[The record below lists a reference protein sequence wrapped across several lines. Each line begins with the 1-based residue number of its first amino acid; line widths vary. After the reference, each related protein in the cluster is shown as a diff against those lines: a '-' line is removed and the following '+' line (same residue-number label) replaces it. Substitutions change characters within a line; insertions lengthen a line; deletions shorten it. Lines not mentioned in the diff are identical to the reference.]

1 MCNLYRNIELLCKSR
16 NIKVADL
23 SRFTGLN
30 KSMFSDLKNGKK
42 STINIE
48 ALIKIADY
56 FNVSLDYLVGRK
68 KASTAE
74 AAEAK
79 KIMKLIK
86 DKIAFCVLCVY
97 CVLKFSEIFCR
108 YISRNFAKTALYKFG

>member
-56 FNVSLDYLVGRK
+56 FNVSLDYLVDRK
-68 KASTAE
+68 KASTANT
-74 AAEAK
+74 AEAK
-79 KIMKLIK
+79 KIMKLIREMT
-86 DKIAFCVLCVY
+86 
-97 CVLKFSEIFCR
+97 SEQQ
-108 YISRNFAKTALYKFG
+108 ALFLSLAEQLILRDSGE